1 MQLKYIN
8 TLVYLKKNQLF
19 LILLLFWSFLWASL
33 NSYPVEIYPLTFE
46 EEFNIHKFF
55 KLIFNSRIYIPLIF
69 TSIGLIIILFKIQI
83 LKKSYFLIIYIL
95 FFFSQLI
102 GLALYDFENFTIER
116 IYLVIQA
123 FNALLILYIANNVLN
138 RDQIKKF
145 FLINIIFLV
154 IIVIFYL
161 PLIYID
167 YFNHQSFYLYNS
179 QTWSENFIG
188 EPIIRVTGLARI
200 LSLISFIILLKLI
213 TNISNL
219 TKLFLILL
227 LIFIGI
233 SIWGLQSR
241 LAFACYAITLLI
253 YFILFVRKKI
263 FINLVTIF
271 LIIFFSIEGF
281 NYIAKH
287 KVIDTRANSTT
298 DNSTT
303 DNSTTDNSTP
313 DNRLLSTFKSLTNN
327 SDIADRNSNSIAYIT
342 SSRNIIWLKIIKD
355 YDYKKIFGYG
365 PQADRYVILSPVE
378 DILDSGYMSNA
389 SSSFFYAF
397 ICGGYFSFFLL
408 ILLNIHALYLMFTY
422 LKNKIYK
429 NNNNLVINSTFLII
443 IFLMMRSIFENS
455 YSLFSLDYLLF
466 VSSII
471 IFEKLLKNNKVNSY
485 KTSTLLA

>member
-19 LILLLFWSFLWASL
+19 FILLLFWSFLWASL
-33 NSYPVEIYPLTFE
+33 NSYPVEIYPLAFE
-46 EEFNIHKFF
+46 QEFNIYKLF
-55 KLIFNSRIYIPLIF
+55 KSIFNSRIYIPLIF
-69 TSIGLIIILFKIQI
+69 TNIALIIILFKIQI
-83 LKKSYFLIIYIL
+83 FKKNYFLNIYIL
-95 FFFSQLI
+95 FFLSQLI

-123 FNALLILYIANNVLN
+123 FNALLILYIANNILN
-138 RDQIKKF
+138 GDQIKKF

-161 PLIYID
+161 PIIYID
-167 YFNHQSFYLYNS
+167 YFNHENFYIYNS

-303 DNSTTDNSTP
+303 DNSTTDN
-313 DNRLLSTFKSLTNN
+313 RLLSTFKSLTNN
-327 SDIADRNSNSIAYIT
+327 SDLADRNNNSIAYTT

-408 ILLNIHALYLMFTY
+408 ILLNIHALYLMFIY

-429 NNNNLVINSTFLII
+429 NNNNLVIKSTFLILV
-443 IFLMMRSIFENS
+443 FLMIRSIFENS

>member
-1 MQLKYIN
+1 MN
-8 TLVYLKKNQLF
+8 GN
-19 LILLLFWSFLWASL
+19 
-33 NSYPVEIYPLTFE
+33 
-46 EEFNIHKFF
+46 
-55 KLIFNSRIYIPLIF
+55 
-69 TSIGLIIILFKIQI
+69 
-83 LKKSYFLIIYIL
+83 
-95 FFFSQLI
+95 
-102 GLALYDFENFTIER
+102 
-116 IYLVIQA
+116 
-123 FNALLILYIANNVLN
+123 
-138 RDQIKKF
+138 QIKKF

-167 YFNHQSFYLYNS
+167 YFNHNNFYLYNS
-179 QTWSENFIG
+179 QTWSESFID

-200 LSLISFIILLKLI
+200 LSLILLIILLKLI
-213 TNISNL
+213 TNISNF
-219 TKLFLILL
+219 TKLVIVLL
-227 LIFIGI
+227 SIFIGI

-287 KVIDTRANSTT
+287 KMSNKSDDKMSNKT
-298 DNSTT
+298 DDKMSSNR
-303 DNSTTDNSTP
+303 P
-313 DNRLLSTFKSLTNN
+313 DDRLLSTLKLLNN
-327 SDIADRNSNSIAYIT
+327 SNDLNEFSNNVTYATSARNK
-342 SSRNIIWLKIIKD
+342 IWLKIIKD

-365 PQADRYVILSPVE
+365 PQADRHVILSTSN
-378 DILDSGYMSNA
+378 DKLDSGFMSNA

-408 ILLNIHALYLMFTY
+408 ILINIHALYLMFIY
-422 LKNKIYK
+422 LKNKIYR
-429 NNNNLVINSTFLII
+429 NNHNLVINSTFLII
-443 IFLMMRSIFENS
+443 IFLMLRSIFENS

-466 VSSII
+466 VSSIV
-471 IFEKLLKNNKVNSY
+471 IFEKLLKNDQINSY

>member
-19 LILLLFWSFLWASL
+19 FILLLFWSFLWASL

-46 EEFNIHKFF
+46 QEFNIYKLF
-55 KLIFNSRIYIPLIF
+55 KSIFNSRIYIPLIF
-69 TSIGLIIILFKIQI
+69 TSIGLIIILIKIQI
-83 LKKSYFLIIYIL
+83 FKKNYFLIIYIL
-95 FFFSQLI
+95 FFLSQLI

-123 FNALLILYIANNVLN
+123 LNALLILYIANNILN

-167 YFNHQSFYLYNS
+167 YFNHQNFYLYSS
-179 QTWSENFIG
+179 QTWSENFID

-200 LSLISFIILLKLI
+200 LSLISLIILLKLI

-233 SIWGLQSR
+233 SFWGLQSR

-287 KVIDTRANSTT
+287 KVIDTT

-303 DNSTTDNSTP
+303 
-313 DNRLLSTFKSLTNN
+313 DNRLLSTFKALQKGSYSNN
-327 SDIADRNSNSIAYIT
+327 IDSMTYAT
-342 SSRNIIWLKIIKD
+342 SSRNNIWLKIIKD

-365 PQADRYVILSPVE
+365 PQADRYVILEPVV
-378 DILDSGYMSNA
+378 DKLDSGYMSNA

-408 ILLNIHALYLMFTY
+408 ILLNIHALYLMFIY

-429 NNNNLVINSTFLII
+429 NNNNLVIKSTFLILV
-443 IFLMMRSIFENS
+443 FLMIRSIFENS

-466 VSSII
+466 VSSIV
-471 IFEKLLKNNKVNSY
+471 IFEKLLKNNKINSY

>member
-19 LILLLFWSFLWASL
+19 FILLLFWSFLWASL

-46 EEFNIHKFF
+46 QEFNIYKLF
-55 KLIFNSRIYIPLIF
+55 KSIFNSRIYIPLLF

-83 LKKSYFLIIYIL
+83 FKKNYFLIIYIL
-95 FFFSQLI
+95 FFLSQLI

-123 FNALLILYIANNVLN
+123 LNALLILYIANNILN

-167 YFNHQSFYLYNS
+167 YFNHENFYLYS
-179 QTWSENFIG
+179 SRTWSENFID

-213 TNISNL
+213 TNISNF
-219 TKLFLILL
+219 TKLVLILL
-227 LIFIGI
+227 LIFIGM
-233 SIWGLQSR
+233 SFWGLQSR
-241 LAFACYAITLLI
+241 LAFVCFVITLLI
-253 YFILFVRKKI
+253 YFILFLRKKI
-263 FINLVTIF
+263 FINLITIF
-271 LIIFFSIEGF
+271 LIIFFSIAGF
-281 NYIAKH
+281 NYIAKYKLKSDNVVNNRILLTINALKEGH
-287 KVIDTRANSTT
+287 FSNNIDGIRYA
-298 DNSTT
+298 
-303 DNSTTDNSTP
+303 
-313 DNRLLSTFKSLTNN
+313 
-327 SDIADRNSNSIAYIT
+327 T
-342 SSRNIIWLKIIKD
+342 SARNIIWLKIIKD

-365 PQADRYVILSPVE
+365 PQADRYVILKPVV
-378 DILDSGYMSNA
+378 DKLGSGFMSNA

-408 ILLNIHALYLMFTY
+408 ILLNIHALYLMFIY

-429 NNNNLVINSTFLII
+429 NNNNLVIKSTFLILV
-443 IFLMMRSIFENS
+443 FLMIRSIFENS

-466 VSSII
+466 VSSIV
-471 IFEKLLKNNKVNSY
+471 IFEKLLKNNKINSY

>member
-123 FNALLILYIANNVLN
+123 FNALLILYIANNILN
-138 RDQIKKF
+138 GDQIKKF

-167 YFNHQSFYLYNS
+167 YFNHQNFYLYN
-179 QTWSENFIG
+179 TRTFNENFIN

-200 LSLISFIILLKLI
+200 LSLISLIILLKLI

-298 DNSTT
+298 
-303 DNSTTDNSTP
+303 